1 MHKNIIKNSKITV
14 CVFGRQIDILYS
26 EKNAPDYEENSFN
39 ILNYENDHELNDII
53 KKYDPHVFVTFGDWN
68 KYKKLCNSSFNIR
81 KRWLNYPS
89 PPTLDELGLAVLN
102 CYIQIFSNLLKN

>member
-68 KYKKLCNSSFNIR
+68 KEMVELSLSSN
-81 KRWLNYPS
+81 P
-89 PPTLDELGLAVLN
+89 
-102 CYIQIFSNLLKN
+102 